1 MGLRAH
7 QFSDVPRLAIPLLV
21 QERILEEE
29 RLCLSEREDWRRVPT
44 GYRQEN
50 LLASHYRGTCGKRL
64 LRSRLDPRRTAS
76 ETKKL

>member
-1 MGLRAH
+1 MGLRAK

-44 GYRQEN
+44 GHRQEN
-50 LLASHYRGTCGKRL
+50 LLAGHCRSTCSKRL
-64 LRSRLDPRRTAS
+64 LRTRLDQGRTAS